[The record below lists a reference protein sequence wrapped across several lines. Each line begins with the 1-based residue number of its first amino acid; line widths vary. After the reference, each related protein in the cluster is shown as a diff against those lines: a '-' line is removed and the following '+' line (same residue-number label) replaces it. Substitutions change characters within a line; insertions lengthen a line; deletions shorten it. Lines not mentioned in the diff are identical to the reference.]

1 VRDEC
6 HYFENSAGPTKLN
19 KNAACQFALI
29 GLLGCPVPPIDVGCL
44 PQPMPC
50 GVAQT
55 ANPVVILNGMYAD
68 GPPTTGA
75 GPNRHCACPPTTAV
89 QF

>member
-1 VRDEC
+1 VQRKASILKIPRATT
-6 HYFENSAGPTKLN
+6 NPN

-29 GLLGCPVPPIDVGCL
+29 GLLGCHLPPTDVGC
-44 PQPMPC
+44 PPRSMPC

-55 ANPVVILNGMYAD
+55 ANPIVGFDRMYAD

-75 GPNRHCACPPTTAV
+75 GLNRHCACPLATAA